1 MPSPKYTKTVAR
13 RRMPSLLE
21 YANRSCPLPKTCQR
35 PKFLP
40 HIWLVC
46 GNWNTYRILN
56 TYIVMQIDWNFSNFS
71 SSNIRYEEIRFFH
84 KVSFKKPAW
93 SAWNKDSRPPI
104 QFHTWEFSIDG
115 FLMKCVLI
123 FDCCSAFSSHYYEHL
138 KFSFQLLAKF
148 GEWVWIF
155 LNTENLFYA
164 LGDIHVYAHT
174 FVVRNYFKIF
184 G

>member
-93 SAWNKDSRPPI
+93 SAWNKDSRPP
-104 QFHTWEFSIDG
+104 HTIPYMRVFNRWISYDVCTHFW
-115 FLMKCVLI
+115 LL
-123 FDCCSAFSSHYYEHL
+123 L
-138 KFSFQLLAKF
+138 SFQFTLLWASQIFISVASEIWRMSLNFSQHWKF
-148 GEWVWIF
+148 ILRFRGHPCIC
-155 LNTENLFYA
+155 TYICCKKLF
-164 LGDIHVYAHT
+164 
-174 FVVRNYFKIF
+174 
-184 G
+184 